1 MALKETINHMNK
13 LLEQLVCDMGKAVKG
28 NKAASQRVR
37 TCSIQFG
44 KWSKLYRKES
54 ITAERG
60 GSSGKKASSA
70 KKATK
75 AKATKKPAAKKAA
88 PKKKIVVKKKATT
101 YRPSSS
107 SRSKRA

>member
-13 LLEQLVCDMGKAVKG
+13 MLEELTCDLSKAMKG

-54 ITAERG
+54 IAAERG
-60 GSSGKKASSA
+60 GSSSKKAASA
-70 KKATK
+70 KKAKT
-75 AKATKKPAAKKAA
+75 TKKAA
-88 PKKKIVVKKKATT
+88 PKKAVLKKQL
-101 YRPSSS
+101 
-107 SRSKRA
+107 